1 MLQKTKYAISKIQ
14 SIIKNIDEILIG
26 IKSES
31 MLLNKVIEHIS
42 GGKRLRP
49 ILLIASARSLGF
61 NQENILH
68 NLACIVEYIHIASLL
83 HDDVIDEAKKR
94 RGKESVNSLYGNRLA
109 IMSGDYLYSLAYNQ
123 VLEIDINIAKVISK
137 AAYNLA
143 LGEIIEIENFFKIIN
158 QDEYFDIIYKK
169 TASLIESAC
178 TSGCLIAKAHE
189 ELEHFRQYGQ
199 NLGLAFQ
206 IKDDLMDYSNTDIGK
221 DNFNDIQEG
230 KTTLPLILA
239 LREDPNLEYHLTE
252 YFKTKKAEHKQ
263 YCIDSVRKF
272 GIDKAYE
279 IAKQKANIAK
289 DNIKHLPDSIYKDI
303 LNFLADYSIQR
314 EK

>member
-1 MLQKTKYAISKIQ
+1 MLQKTNIAISKIQ
-14 SIIKNIDEILIG
+14 SIIQNIDEILLG

-31 MLLNKVIEHIS
+31 TLLDKIIDHIS

-49 ILLIASARSLGF
+49 ILVVASARSLGF
-61 NQENILH
+61 DQEDILH

-94 RGKESVNSLYGNRLA
+94 RGKESVNSLYGNRVA

-123 VLEIDINIAKVISK
+123 VLEIDINIAKEISK

-143 LGEIIEIENFFKIIN
+143 LGEIIEIENFSKIIN

-178 TSGCLIAKAHE
+178 TSGCLLAKKE
-189 ELEHFRQYGQ
+189 EDLEHFRQYGK

-206 IKDDLMDYSNTDIGK
+206 IKDDLMDYSSADIGK

-230 KTTLPLILA
+230 KVTLPLILA
-239 LREDPNLEYHLTE
+239 LKEDPKLEYHLNE
-252 YFKTKKAEHKQ
+252 YFKTKREEHKR
-263 YCIDSVRKF
+263 YCIDSCIEN
-272 GIDKAYE
+272 GIDKAFE
-279 IAKQKANIAK
+279 IAKQKAFIAK
-289 DNIKHLPDSIYKDI
+289 DNIKHLPDSIYKNI
-303 LNFLADYSIQR
+303 LNFLADYSISR